1 MNFVVELINGLKI
14 GLEHEQADEED
25 EEDVSL
31 VVLDVL
37 FIRFIYVIVKN
48 K

>member
-14 GLEHEQADEED
+14 GLEHVQAGEED

-31 VVLDVL
+31 IVLDVL
-37 FIRFIYVIVKN
+37 FIRFIYVIVK
-48 K
+48 

>member
-1 MNFVVELINGLKI
+1 MNFVIEIINGLKI
-14 GLEHEQADEED
+14 GLEPASVNEED

-31 VVLDVL
+31 IVLDVL
-37 FIRFIYVIVKN
+37 FLRFIYVIVKN